1 MLLRRRT
8 SRITSKPIEVS
19 KGFEHVD
26 ASSLVVL
33 RWLKD
38 NGVEFVLVGPVA
50 EALRGGSKTT
60 GPVAIVPAPYRRN
73 LARLALALSDAGAS
87 LRLDGV
93 GAKGGADTTA
103 TTLTPE
109 KLARAQRWTLRCGTY
124 DIDIEYSAH
133 QDQGVEY
140 SAHQDQGA
148 QARVP
153 IYQELLYEAARLQPS
168 PGLAVEV
175 ASPEDIE
182 HYAHV
187 RKTGKAPEIRISRL
201 EPEVRRNE
209 QHPQEQD
216 AS

>member
-8 SRITSKPIEVS
+8 SRISSKPIEVS
-19 KGFEHVD
+19 KGFEHID
-26 ASSLVVL
+26 ASSLAVL

-50 EALRGGSKTT
+50 EALRGGSKPT

-73 LARLALALSDAGAS
+73 LARLALALRDAGAS

-93 GAKGGADTTA
+93 GAKGVADTSS
-103 TTLTPE
+103 TTLTAD
-109 KLARAQRWTLRCGTY
+109 KLSRAQRWTLRCGSY
-124 DIDIEYSAH
+124 DIDIEYSAR
-133 QDQGVEY
+133 Q
-140 SAHQDQGA
+140 SQGA
-148 QARVP
+148 GARVP

-168 PGLAVEV
+168 PVLAVEV

-187 RKTGKAPEIRISRL
+187 RKTGKAPEIRISRV
-201 EPEVRRNE
+201 EPDPSDTE
-209 QHPQEQD
+209 QHPQRQD